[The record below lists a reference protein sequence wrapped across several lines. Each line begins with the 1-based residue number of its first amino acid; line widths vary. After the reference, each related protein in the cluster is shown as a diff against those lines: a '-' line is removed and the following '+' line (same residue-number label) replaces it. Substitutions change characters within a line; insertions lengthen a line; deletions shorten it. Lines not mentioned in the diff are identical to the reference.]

1 MKKTDNTKKVKDNEL
16 EEEYSFDYSNASK
29 NRYADLLSEEQVLF
43 PIDNEVIKVFKMSVD
58 ITNSKKKVRR
68 SCDDLFIKPF
78 FKCRRSFYAY
88 KRFNIF
94 WWSGIQFYFNS

>member
-43 PIDNEVIKVFKMSVD
+43 PIDNEVIKVFK
-58 ITNSKKKVRR
+58 T
-68 SCDDLFIKPF
+68 P
-78 FKCRRSFYAY
+78 
-88 KRFNIF
+88 
-94 WWSGIQFYFNS
+94 